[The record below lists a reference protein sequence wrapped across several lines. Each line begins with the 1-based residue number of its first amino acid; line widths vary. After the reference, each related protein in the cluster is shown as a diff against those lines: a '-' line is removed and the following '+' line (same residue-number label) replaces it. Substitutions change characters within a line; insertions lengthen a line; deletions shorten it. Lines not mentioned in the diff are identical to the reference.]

1 MNPILFPD
9 RQKAREREREK
20 RATRTSLGFTHIYE
34 TLKKFVAQKPSRDE
48 KQRITNSLHSLVK
61 EDDSDELQF
70 FLLKKRFDDLSFC
83 VVTIVKTCL
92 FII

>member
-1 MNPILFPD
+1 MQT
-9 RQKAREREREK
+9 RRKRERENIFAHKFRVYPKHEN
-20 RATRTSLGFTHIYE
+20 E
-34 TLKKFVAQKPSRDE
+34 TLKKFVVRETLERRKTTDNELSSFTH
-48 KQRITNSLHSLVK
+48 QR

>member
-1 MNPILFPD
+1 MRLVFAFLYPI
-9 RQKAREREREK
+9 AV
-20 RATRTSLGFTHIYE
+20 SLYIYE

-48 KQRITNSLHSLVK
+48 KQRITNSLHSLTK

-70 FLLKKRFDDLSFC
+70 FLLKKRFDLSFC
-83 VVTIVKTCL
+83 VLTIVKTCL